1 MTINETAL
9 RKPSIAHSKA
19 DARKA
24 PIAHPEA
31 DSRRWLALPVLLIG
45 AFLPPLDWTAANL
58 ALPAI
63 RQDLGA
69 TPAELQFVITA
80 YTTTYAVFLIT
91 GGRLGDWFGRK
102 MLFTLGIAGFTVASA
117 LCGMAW
123 SPTILIAGRI
133 LQALTATL
141 MAPQVIASIRVL
153 FPPAEQGKVLGL
165 YGAIFGL
172 SNIAG
177 QLLGGVLVSSHL
189 FGFTWQAVFLI
200 NLPIGLT
207 AFIGSLLFLR
217 DSRAA
222 QAQKLDLGGV
232 ALLSA
237 TLGLLIY
244 PLVEGREIGWP
255 IWIVAMLV
263 AFPAALA
270 VFLWFE
276 MRLVRRGGSP
286 LVDLSLFRE
295 RGFGVGV
302 AMALVF
308 YMMNSI
314 FLVSSIYLQGGVGLT
329 AVDAGFRMFPLGIGY
344 FLGSF
349 AASSIQERLGPR
361 VLTLAFAIQM
371 FGFGVA
377 ILAVSGVLAGIFGVG
392 LFVAGVGFGIAM
404 PSIIKAVISG
414 IDPRHAGLASGIV
427 MSSLHVGG
435 AVGIALVGGVFF
447 NALGDGKELA
457 VYAHAFSVATGC
469 NIALMAVGAVLSL
482 WLPITTAATG
492 KT

>member
-9 RKPSIAHSKA
+9 REASL
-19 DARKA
+19 
-24 PIAHPEA
+24 AHPEA
-31 DSRRWLALPVLLIG
+31 DARRWLALPVLLIG

-63 RQDLGA
+63 QQDLGA
-69 TPAELQFVITA
+69 TPAELQFVISA
-80 YTTTYAVFLIT
+80 YTATYAVFLIT

-102 MLFTLGIAGFTVASA
+102 RLFTLGIAGFTLASA
-117 LCGMAW
+117 LCAMAW
-123 SPTILIAGRI
+123 SPIVLIAGRI

-141 MAPQVIASIRVL
+141 MAPQVLASIRVL
-153 FPPAEQGKVLGL
+153 FPPAEQGKALGL

-177 QLLGGVLVSSHL
+177 QLLGGVLVSSHP

-200 NLPIGLT
+200 NLPIGFAALV
-207 AFIGSLLFLR
+207 GSVLFLR

-232 ALLSA
+232 VLLSA

-244 PLVEGREIGWP
+244 PLVEGRELGWP
-255 IWIVAMLV
+255 VWIIVMLV

-270 VFLWFE
+270 VFLRFE
-276 MRLVRRGGSP
+276 TRLVRRGGSP

-295 RGFGVGV
+295 SGFGVGV

-329 AVDAGFRMFPLGIGY
+329 AVDAGLRMFALGIGY
-344 FLGSF
+344 FLASLA
-349 AASSIQERLGPR
+349 AASILERLGPR
-361 VLTLAFAIQM
+361 ALTLAFAIQM
-371 FGFGVA
+371 LGFGVA
-377 ILAVSGVLAGIFGVG
+377 ILDVSGILAGCFGIG
-392 LFVAGVGFGIAM
+392 LFVAGVGFGVAM

-414 IDPRHAGLASGIV
+414 IDQRHAGLASGIV
-427 MSSLHVGG
+427 ISSLQIGG

-447 NALGDGKELA
+447 NTLGDGGGLTA
-457 VYAHAFSVATGC
+457 YAHAFSVATGC
-469 NIALMAVGAVLSL
+469 NIALMAVGAILSL
-482 WLPITTAATG
+482 RLPDHNCRER
-492 KT
+492 